1 MLLWHFCSRFKFR
14 GCFTILSLSYYS
26 FSTVGYSNLGFLKF
40 CAVILIINLCY
51 TDPFGSFF
59 FTFLSQPHLMQYQ
72 YITHFLI
79 PRLIFLLVQR
89 RHNGFFCFFLLL
101 LFLSY
106 LLHGGVGP
114 FTTFLNFF
122 IHLLAQRYFQQS
134 LIFNALPRAVLSAGL
149 LTPVVWWASTNF

>member
-89 RHNGFFCFFLLL
+89 RHNGFFCFFFVVAFFV
-101 LFLSY
+101 LFATWWSWSFHHVFEFLYSFISTEILSTKPHIQCSATSSSVCWTSDSCC
-106 LLHGGVGP
+106 LM
-114 FTTFLNFF
+114 
-122 IHLLAQRYFQQS
+122 S
-134 LIFNALPRAVLSAGL
+134 LY
-149 LTPVVWWASTNF
+149 